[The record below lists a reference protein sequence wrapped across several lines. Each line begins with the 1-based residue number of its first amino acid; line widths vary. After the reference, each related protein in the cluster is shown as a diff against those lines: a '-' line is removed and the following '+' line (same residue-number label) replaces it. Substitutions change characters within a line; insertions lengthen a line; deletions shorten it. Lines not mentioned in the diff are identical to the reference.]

1 MQAVQ
6 VGSTS
11 SDGFV
16 DIRKQSVK
24 PRLVLVVGDD
34 DVDGDLR
41 EP

>member
-16 DIRKQSVK
+16 DIRSVK